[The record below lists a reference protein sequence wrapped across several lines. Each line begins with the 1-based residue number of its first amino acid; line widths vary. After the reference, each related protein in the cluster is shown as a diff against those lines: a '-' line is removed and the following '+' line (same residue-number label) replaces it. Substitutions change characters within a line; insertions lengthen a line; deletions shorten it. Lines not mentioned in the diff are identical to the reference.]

1 MRVRRRAAAI
11 AFVGLVLLGLPTGM
25 LGIAWPSM
33 RASLEAPVAGL
44 GLLVA
49 AMTVA
54 MFAASAVTG
63 LLRQRFGTIALLLA
77 AVTAAAGGLAI
88 FAAAS
93 GWWATIVAAAILGS

>member
-1 MRVRRRAAAI
+1 MRDRRVRREVDLCVAEHETRREIAI

-33 RASLEAPVAGL
+33 RVSLDAPLVGL

-54 MFAASAVTG
+54 RDEQAPDDPAAQVVDADETRAGDSA
-63 LLRQRFGTIALLLA
+63 LA
-77 AVTAAAGGLAI
+77 TKPAG
-88 FAAAS
+88 S
-93 GWWATIVAAAILGS
+93 SQ